1 MGGSDDSQIQIPKT
15 TILPEFKGSEEEKE
29 YVPGQ
34 GTWADLA
41 KGWAFALIFCAVSFG
56 LAGLGLAGPILQVC
70 SILFLIV
77 ICLATFNTFMHPEKY
92 IVGNFVPGDT
102 SDSDSNS
109 ESES

>member
-15 TILPEFKGSEEEKE
+15 TILPEFQGSAEEKE

-41 KGWAFALIFCAVSFG
+41 KTWAFALIFCAISFG
-56 LAGLGLAGPILQVC
+56 LAQLILQVC

-77 ICLATFNTFMHPEKY
+77 CCWGTYNSIMHPEKY
-92 IVGNFVPGDT
+92 IIGNFVPGDT

>member
-15 TILPEFKGSEEEKE
+15 TILPEFERSEEEKE

-41 KGWAFALIFCAVSFG
+41 KVWAFALIFCAVSFG
-56 LAGLGLAGPILQVC
+56 LAYPTLQVC

-92 IVGNFVPGDT
+92 IVGNIVPGDT
-102 SDSDSNS
+102 SDSDDDPID
-109 ESES
+109 

>member
-41 KGWAFALIFCAVSFG
+41 KAWAIALIFCVVSFG
-56 LAGLGLAGPILQVC
+56 LAQPILQVC